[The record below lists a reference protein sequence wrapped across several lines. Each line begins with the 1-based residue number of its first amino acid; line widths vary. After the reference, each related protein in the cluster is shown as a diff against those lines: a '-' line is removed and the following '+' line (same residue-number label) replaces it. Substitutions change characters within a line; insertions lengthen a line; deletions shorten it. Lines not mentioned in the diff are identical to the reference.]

1 MATFAEL
8 DINNKVLR
16 VIAVHNNELLENGI
30 ESEQKGIQFLKSLYG
45 ENTIWKQ
52 TSYNTRGGKHYNTD
66 NTLSLDQTKAF
77 RKNHAGIDGIYDET
91 RNAFISAKP
100 YNSWTLNEETCLWE
114 SPIPYPQDGEPY
126 YWNEETLSWILF

>member
-16 VIAVHNNELLENGI
+16 VLSVHNNELLENGI

-45 ENTIWKQ
+45 ESTIWKQ
-52 TSYNTRGGKHYNTD
+52 TSYNTRGGKHYNSD
-66 NTLSLDQTKAF
+66 NTLSLDQTKSF
-77 RKNHAGIDGIYDET
+77 RKNHAGIDKIYDET
-91 RNAFISAKP
+91 RDAFIPPKP

-114 SPIPYPQDGEPY
+114 PPIPYPQDGNTY
-126 YWNEETLSWILF
+126 GWNEETLSWILS

>member
-16 VIAVHNNELLENGI
+16 VLSVHDNQLLENGI

-52 TSYNTRGGKHYNTD
+52 TSYNTRGGKHYNPD

-77 RKNHAGIDGIYDET
+77 RKNHAGVDKIYDET
-91 RNAFISAKP
+91 RNAFISLKP

-114 SPIPYPQDGEPY
+114 APISYPQDGNRY
-126 YWNEETLSWILF
+126 DWNEETLSWILY

>member
-16 VIAVHNNELLENGI
+16 VLSVHNNELLENGI
-30 ESEQKGIQFLKSLYG
+30 ESEQKGIKFLKSLYG

-52 TSYNTRGGKHYNTD
+52 TSYNTRGGKHYNSD
-66 NTLSLDQTKAF
+66 NTLSLDQTKAL
-77 RKNHAGIDGIYDET
+77 RKNHAGIDKIYDEV
-91 RNAFISAKP
+91 RNAFIPSKP

-114 SPIPYPQDGEPY
+114 PPIPYPQDGNTY
-126 YWNEETLSWILF
+126 DWNEETLSWILS

>member
-16 VIAVHNNELLENGI
+16 VLSIHNNELLENGI

-52 TSYNTRGGKHYNTD
+52 ASYNTRGGKHYNSD

-77 RKNHAGIDGIYDET
+77 RKNHAGIDKIYDET
-91 RNAFISAKP
+91 RDAFIPTKP

-114 SPIPYPQDGEPY
+114 PPIPYPQDGNTY
-126 YWNEETLSWILF
+126 DWNEETLSWILS

>member
-1 MATFAEL
+1 MASFAEL

-16 VIAVHNNELLENGI
+16 VISVHNNELLENGI

-77 RKNHAGIDGIYDET
+77 RKNHAGIDKIYDEA
-91 RNAFISAKP
+91 RNAFISLKP

-114 SPIPYPQDGEPY
+114 APIPYPQDGNKY
-126 YWNEETLSWILF
+126 DWNEETLSWVLL

>member
-1 MATFAEL
+1 MASFAEL

-16 VIAVHNNELLENGI
+16 VISVHNNELLENEI

-52 TSYNTRGGKHYNTD
+52 TSYNTRGGKYYNSD
-66 NTLSLDQTKAF
+66 NTLSSDQTKAF
-77 RKNHAGIDGIYDET
+77 RKNHAGVDGIYDEI
-91 RNAFISAKP
+91 RNAFISPKP

-114 SPIPYPQDGEPY
+114 PPIPYPQDGEPY

>member
-8 DINNKVLR
+8 DVNNKVLR
-16 VIAVHNNELLENGI
+16 VISVHNNELLENGI
-30 ESEQKGIQFLKSLYG
+30 ESEQKGIEFLKSLYG

-52 TSYNTRGGKHYNTD
+52 SSYNTRGGKHYNPD

-77 RKNHAGIDGIYDET
+77 RKNHAGIDMIYDET
-91 RNAFISAKP
+91 RNAFIFAKP

-126 YWNEETLSWILF
+126 YWNEETLSWVLS

>member
-1 MATFAEL
+1 MASFAEL

-16 VIAVHNNELLENGI
+16 VISVHNNELLENGI

-77 RKNHAGIDGIYDET
+77 RKNHAGIDKIYDEA
-91 RNAFISAKP
+91 RNAFISLKP

-114 SPIPYPQDGEPY
+114 APIPYPQDGNKY
-126 YWNEETLSWILF
+126 DWNEETLSWVLF